1 MATLN
6 DIESQLNTVIGVLSE
21 GSLSSAVI
29 YDVIVDEG
37 AYTLTND
44 KTFTDIKTD
53 IANGKMPFIRWAD
66 TVVYFFMPS
75 ISATAETDTLA
86 WYFMR
91 PIIDNGLI
99 SARITL
105 VMENTE
111 TTNKFSTQTF
121 TITDN

>member
-6 DIESQLNTVIGVLSE
+6 DIESQLNTVIGALSE

-37 AYTLTND
+37 AYTLTDD

-53 IANGKMPFIRWAD
+53 ITNGKMPIIRWAD
-66 TVVYFFMPS
+66 TVVYFFIPS
-75 ISATAETDTLA
+75 ISATADTATLA
-86 WYFMR
+86 WYFIR
-91 PIIDNGLI
+91 PIIEGGAI

-111 TTNKFSTQTF
+111 TTNKFSTQTY
-121 TITDN
+121 TISD